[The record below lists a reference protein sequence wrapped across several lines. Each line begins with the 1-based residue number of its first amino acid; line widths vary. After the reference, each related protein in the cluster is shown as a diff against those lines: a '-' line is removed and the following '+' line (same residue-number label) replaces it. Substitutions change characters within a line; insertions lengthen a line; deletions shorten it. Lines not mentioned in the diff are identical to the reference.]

1 MEFKITLLDAA
12 LVQFVQQALIK
23 VSHYSSYLLWEA
35 SEFGLMVIHSPQ
47 IWDKEYQKQ
56 EEGQITAEQEALQD
70 YILSATVIVW
80 ICPLDYTSNQTY
92 VYPSYTYFQFSDE
105 EASEDLNGWKRAYS
119 RPLWCQICLYALW
132 CILWRI
138 AFQIQL
144 FKDSQHIIPSSASP
158 VAIFTSSFWLF
169 YTVYL
174 LFAFFSFS
182 PLFLFAFLF
191 LPKFAL
197 SPMRFARLSTK
208 SHFLLAIT
216 KHKQQHKTSDVG
228 QKKSKSDLKLR
239 PRKFRSG
246 PWNFCLNYCAINNSL
261 LGIKA
266 HYIIAEWLSEAR

>member
-119 RPLWCQICLYALW
+119 YFDVKSVYMLFDIFFDGA
-132 CILWRI
+132 
-138 AFQIQL
+138 L
-144 FKDSQHIIPSSASP
+144 FKSSFSKNINISFCSQH
-158 VAIFTSSFWLF
+158 
-169 YTVYL
+169 
-174 LFAFFSFS
+174 
-182 PLFLFAFLF
+182 
-191 LPKFAL
+191 
-197 SPMRFARLSTK
+197 
-208 SHFLLAIT
+208 H
-216 KHKQQHKTSDVG
+216 H
-228 QKKSKSDLKLR
+228 
-239 PRKFRSG
+239 
-246 PWNFCLNYCAINNSL
+246 
-261 LGIKA
+261 
-266 HYIIAEWLSEAR
+266 